1 MHTHTHTHTHTLIHR
16 SGGPV
21 DVDHFR
27 TLLVESSC
35 EKNEEK
41 LMNSWFPQVTAMF
54 SGEKALVTGPQRSR
68 FYESVSTLIANQ
80 VSNLDADASI
90 QYVYQY
96 VNCLN

>member
-1 MHTHTHTHTHTLIHR
+1 MLKFQCANTHR

-54 SGEKALVTGPQRSR
+54 SGDKALVTGSQRSR

-80 VSNLDADASI
+80 VSNISNIVLMHL
-90 QYVYQY
+90 YV
-96 VNCLN
+96 